1 MQQVRVEMVA
11 MKRDAENYGL
21 VTQAEAQK
29 VGDSMVRPWR
39 VTQGKQWMVRFNKLF
54 SIFA

>member
-29 VGDSMVRPWR
+29 VGDSMVRP
-39 VTQGKQWMVRFNKLF
+39 
-54 SIFA
+54 